1 MSKQSL
7 WPIVLEQCNVCM
19 TYAATLC
26 NPFATLMK
34 VGGGERGENCIVLE
48 QCNVCMTYAATLC
61 NPFATL
67 MKVGGGERGEN
78 CV

>member
-26 NPFATLMK
+26 NPFAPLMK
-34 VGGGERGENCIVLE
+34 VGEGRERRTVYDNICFFD
-48 QCNVCMTYAATLC
+48 M
-61 NPFATL
+61 
-67 MKVGGGERGEN
+67 
-78 CV
+78 

>member
-1 MSKQSL
+1 MLNYNWMPEKVKTAL

-34 VGGGERGENCIVLE
+34 VGGGERE
-48 QCNVCMTYAATLC
+48 
-61 NPFATL
+61 
-67 MKVGGGERGEN
+67 EN

>member
-34 VGGGERGENCIVLE
+34 VGGGEREENRV
-48 QCNVCMTYAATLC
+48 
-61 NPFATL
+61 
-67 MKVGGGERGEN
+67 
-78 CV
+78 

>member
-26 NPFATLMK
+26 NPFAPLMK
-34 VGGGERGENCIVLE
+34 VGRGERGEL
-48 QCNVCMTYAATLC
+48 CMITSVSLIC
-61 NPFATL
+61 
-67 MKVGGGERGEN
+67 K
-78 CV
+78 